1 MRLPIQKLFRAGC
14 LAGLLSLFAVS
25 GHANEG
31 VKHLSL
37 RNEVDQVIH
46 QTLTQLAQ
54 EQTLDGYWAT
64 TDFPGM
70 TALILRAFLE
80 SPVDSARWQK
90 SDAVAKGIAFLKT
103 YVQEDGGIYNR
114 GLHSYNTS
122 ISLMCLNVYYQV
134 AEAQGLLT
142 EPELAELKAVMIR
155 AREFVVKQQQFYD
168 EEDLKI
174 LSGGIGYGRSSNHTD
189 LSNTTLAI
197 QALHE
202 TRHLLD
208 TSDEQAVDLNWEAA
222 IQFLTNTQNLPATNS
237 QEWVSGDAAN
247 RGGFVYR
254 PGDSMAGSFE
264 KEDGGTGQRSYGS
277 MSYAGLMS
285 MIYAGL
291 DKDDERVVAAVEW
304 LKAHFNLDKNPG
316 MGMEGLYYYYTTMA
330 KALNAYGEDQLV
342 LLDGT
347 VVDWPKELAKKL
359 VAEHKHPGF
368 WINENSRWMES
379 NPLLVSAYSLLALK
393 NVYPKL

>member
-1 MRLPIQKLFRAGC
+1 MLG
-14 LAGLLSLFAVS
+14 LFALP
-25 GHANEG
+25 GHAGAEVRN
-31 VKHLSL
+31 LSL

-70 TALILRAFLE
+70 TALIVRAFLE
-80 SPVDSARWQK
+80 TPVDSERWQK
-90 SDAVAKGIAFLKT
+90 SEAVAKGIAFLKS

-134 AEAQGLLT
+134 AETHKLLDADG
-142 EPELAELKAVMIR
+142 LAELKAIMIR
-155 AREFVVKQQQFYD
+155 AREFVVKQQQFYE

-202 TRHLLD
+202 TRHLVD
-208 TSDEQAVDLNWEAA
+208 EQDEQAVRLNWDAA
-222 IQFLTNTQNLPATNS
+222 IQFLTNTQNLPTTNA

-264 KEDGGTGQRSYGS
+264 T
-277 MSYAGLMS
+277 A
-285 MIYAGL
+285 
-291 DKDDERVVAAVEW
+291 W
-304 LKAHFNLDKNPG
+304 
-316 MGMEGLYYYYTTMA
+316 
-330 KALNAYGEDQLV
+330 
-342 LLDGT
+342 
-347 VVDWPKELAKKL
+347 WP
-359 VAEHKHPGF
+359 PSSG
-368 WINENSRWMES
+368 
-379 NPLLVSAYSLLALK
+379 
-393 NVYPKL
+393 

>member
-134 AEAQGLLT
+134 AEAQGL
-142 EPELAELKAVMIR
+142 
-155 AREFVVKQQQFYD
+155 
-168 EEDLKI
+168 
-174 LSGGIGYGRSSNHTD
+174 
-189 LSNTTLAI
+189 
-197 QALHE
+197 
-202 TRHLLD
+202 
-208 TSDEQAVDLNWEAA
+208 
-222 IQFLTNTQNLPATNS
+222 
-237 QEWVSGDAAN
+237 
-247 RGGFVYR
+247 
-254 PGDSMAGSFE
+254 
-264 KEDGGTGQRSYGS
+264 
-277 MSYAGLMS
+277 
-285 MIYAGL
+285 
-291 DKDDERVVAAVEW
+291 
-304 LKAHFNLDKNPG
+304 
-316 MGMEGLYYYYTTMA
+316 
-330 KALNAYGEDQLV
+330 
-342 LLDGT
+342 
-347 VVDWPKELAKKL
+347 
-359 VAEHKHPGF
+359 
-368 WINENSRWMES
+368 
-379 NPLLVSAYSLLALK
+379 
-393 NVYPKL
+393 